1 MAQLAAS
8 AGDALPVK
16 SRTSELLTIAGAAAL
31 IWLIKWLVWG
41 LAPLSGDGDMYV
53 SMASGGAGHPPYSFH
68 ILSPRLAGFLFP
80 ANPILGFFW
89 IAAVSFVGTAVT
101 MDLLL
106 RKVGL
111 GITKA
116 ERALGVGLFMATCT
130 GANMFRA
137 YYMTDSVSYFLLAV
151 ACAATLYRRDAIVAL
166 VTVIG
171 IFNRET
177 AAFIIPVWIIA
188 NLGAASIASLLQRFI
203 LAFSPAVAAYLVLQH
218 TPYVLGFEPTHL
230 NYLNFQNMLMLW
242 RITLSWLGTENIYY
256 GLAIC
261 VFLAY
266 GPVWFMAARGVR
278 EAFTRL
284 PWQELQPLVAL
295 WGLALPVAATL
306 MIVDWRRGF
315 QPLFPAITTSAVLG
329 IRALTS
335 NRPAY
340 CWGLM
345 AAATTLAAAATSD
358 AWWSQPM
365 RTPVIIAMGPWL
377 AILAFV
383 LTRPRGPARS

>member
-1 MAQLAAS
+1 
-8 AGDALPVK
+8 
-16 SRTSELLTIAGAAAL
+16 
-31 IWLIKWLVWG
+31 
-41 LAPLSGDGDMYV
+41 
-53 SMASGGAGHPPYSFH
+53 MASGGAGTPPWSFH
-68 ILSPRLAGFLFP
+68 VLGPRLAGFLSP
-80 ANPILGFFW
+80 ANPIVGFFW
-89 IAAVSFVGTAVT
+89 IAAFSFVGTAVT

-106 RKVGL
+106 NKVGL
-111 GITKA
+111 GMTKA

-151 ACAATLYRRDAIVAL
+151 ACTATLYGRDAIVAL
-166 VTVIG
+166 VTLIG

-188 NLGAASIASLLQRFI
+188 NLRADAIAPLVRRFV
-203 LAFSPAVAAYLVLQH
+203 AVFSPAVAAYLVLQH

-278 EAFTRL
+278 DAVSGLQWE
-284 PWQELQPLVAL
+284 ELRPLVAL

-329 IRALTS
+329 IRAMTR
-335 NRPAY
+335 NRPAH
-340 CWGLM
+340 CWVLL
-345 AAATTLAAAATSD
+345 AVATTLAAAATSD
-358 AWWSQPM
+358 AWWYHPM

-377 AILAFV
+377 VILAFV
-383 LTRPRGPARS
+383 LTRPRGPATS

>member
-1 MAQLAAS
+1 
-8 AGDALPVK
+8 VK
-16 SRTSELLTIAGAAAL
+16 SRTSELLTIACAAAL
-31 IWLIKWLVWG
+31 VWLIKWIVWG

-53 SMASGGAGHPPYSFH
+53 SMAGGGAGIPPWSFH
-68 ILSPRLAGFLFP
+68 VLSPRLAGILFP
-80 ANPILGFFW
+80 SNPIVGFFW
-89 IAAVSFVGTAVT
+89 IAAFSFVATAVT

-106 RKVGL
+106 SKVGL
-111 GITKA
+111 GITRG

-137 YYMTDSVSYFLLAV
+137 YFLTDSVSYFLLAV
-151 ACAATLYRRDAIVAL
+151 ACTATLYGRDAIVAL
-166 VTVIG
+166 VTLIG

-188 NLGAASIASLLQRFI
+188 NLRTDAIAPLLRRFI
-203 LAFSPAVAAYLVLQH
+203 LVFSPAVAAYLVLQH

-230 NYLNFQNMLMLW
+230 NYLDFQNMLMLW

-266 GPVWFMAARGVR
+266 GPVWFMAARGLR
-278 EAFTRL
+278 EVFTRL
-284 PWQELQPLVAL
+284 QWQELRPLVAL

-315 QPLFPAITTSAVLG
+315 QPLFPAMTTSAVLG
-329 IRALTS
+329 IRAVS
-335 NRPAY
+335 RNRPAY
-340 CWGLM
+340 CWGLL
-345 AAATTLAAAATSD
+345 AVATIAAAAGTSD
-358 AWWSQPM
+358 AWWYQPM
-365 RTPVIIAMGPWL
+365 RTPVIVAMGPWL
-377 AILAFV
+377 AVTAFV
-383 LTRPRGPARS
+383 LTRPRGRTIP